1 MQIPILKTGPI
12 LITSLP
18 AALTDQEAIQLQ
30 DDILAEV
37 ARTDVKGLVI
47 DITALDVVDS
57 FMARVLSDTAD
68 MVELMGTQTV
78 IVGMRPL
85 VAVTLVQMGRRLV
98 GVETALNLEKGLA
111 RLRQLIEGPVEGS
124 GDETD
129 TTGR

>member
-1 MQIPILKTGPI
+1 MQIPILKIGHI

-18 AALTDQEAIQLQ
+18 VALTDREAMQLQ
-30 DDILAEV
+30 DDILAEA
-37 ARTDVKGLVI
+37 ARTDAKGLVI

-68 MVELMGTQTV
+68 MVELMGTRTV

-98 GVETALNLEKGLA
+98 GVETALDLEKGLA
-111 RLRQLIEGPVEGS
+111 RLRQLLRGG

-129 TTGR
+129 TT

>member
-1 MQIPILKTGPI
+1 MEIPILKTGHI

-18 AALTDQEAIQLQ
+18 VGLTDREAIQLQ

-37 ARTDVKGLVI
+37 ARTDAKGLVI

-78 IVGMRPL
+78 IVGMSPL

-111 RLRQLIEGPVEGS
+111 KLRHLIGEG